1 MKVFVTTGCG
11 NIIQGGVDMWTNN
24 FIELVL
30 IYLDD
35 YYILVDSKKPVGWE
49 DIDTKNSIVSQ
60 KIMLRDFPSSLTTS
74 MFETKDELREL
85 WPVELLELPT
95 SWY

>member
-1 MKVFVTTGCG
+1 MGFSLDKDKALQSFLLKYRSERDKKFQQLDVDFMKALER
-11 NIIQGGVDMWTNN
+11 D
-24 FIELVL
+24 
-30 IYLDD
+30 
-35 YYILVDSKKPVGWE
+35 

-74 MFETKDELREL
+74 MFETKDELRNL
-85 WPVELLELPT
+85 WPTELLDLPT